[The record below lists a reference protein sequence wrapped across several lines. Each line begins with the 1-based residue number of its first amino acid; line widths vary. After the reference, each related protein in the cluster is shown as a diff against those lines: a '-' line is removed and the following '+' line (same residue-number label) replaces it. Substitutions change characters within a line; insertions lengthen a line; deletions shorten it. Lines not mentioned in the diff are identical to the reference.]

1 MRLNPI
7 SSSTI
12 VIVFFVLSIG
22 YIGAKRLTDEENKI
36 LQAECGK
43 TAKSSNAEGIT
54 AERRKAPWL
63 INYRN
68 GNLSCSGVLISRKH
82 FLTARHCLTKN
93 ITDSPSF
100 SDKACTPL
108 KDYIIQLDQLELDIG
123 SSMITKGEAC
133 LFEYCKLKNPHYV
146 DLSIITLP
154 TDLDLS
160 DTLKPICISRNNI
173 PFGSQVSVSSFGVP
187 KSDSKSGNEASSRP
201 SRVFSTEKLQIAS
214 STAEHNAHE
223 ATGWHTAGTRAG
235 DSGSSAIVQKDGR
248 SFLIGIVSRKVGGSL
263 LMDIPSQAEKLCKL
277 YNICP

>member
-68 GNLSCSGVLISRKH
+68 GNLSCSGVLISRKR

-160 DTLKPICISRNNI
+160 DTLKPICIS
-173 PFGSQVSVSSFGVP
+173 

-263 LMDIPSQAEKLCKL
+263 LMDIPSQAKKLCKL